1 MIFGKFK
8 YAFLPHP
15 GSSRNPRVAPNP
27 LTGDGR
33 GSVQEPRSP
42 ALREAGAKTVLLE
55 VGPPTAAPFDYVEAK
70 LGIPAPRPGDVSRT
84 GLVNRLRVTSSRPVA
99 ALVAPA
105 GYGKTTL
112 LAQWAHRDRRRF
124 AWVSVDE
131 RDNDPLTLLRHL
143 AVALDRIEPL
153 GAAVMEA
160 LAEPE
165 EPAWTAAVPRLAS
178 AVAALS
184 CRSVIVLDDAHILRR
199 GDSSKAIVAVAEHV
213 PAGSM
218 LVLAGRTEPQMPIA
232 ALRAEGRLL
241 EIGAAELALTPHDA
255 HLLLRAA
262 GADVTEDEAG
272 RLAERTEGWPAG
284 LALAALSLRD
294 LNGDRYELTGDDRYV
309 SEYFRSEYLSRLS
322 RPRLTFLR
330 RTSVLEKMSGPLCD
344 AVLEATDTAS
354 ELESLA
360 SQLLVTLDSQGSW
373 YRYHRLFRELLR
385 SELDKHEP
393 NLAPELHRRAAD
405 WFEVHGEPES
415 ELEHAGAAGDTAR
428 VARIIVSIALP
439 AYSRGRAAAVEGW
452 LEQFD
457 DDALLA
463 GYPAV
468 AAQGAWI
475 HALRG
480 RAPEADRWLAAA
492 EGSDA
497 DGPAA
502 VTRAAMCKAGVRRML
517 ADAEAALAALPEN
530 SHWRPLALLLAG
542 IALLLSEENDRAVRF
557 LRDAAG
563 EAERLGLTETLVVA
577 LAERSLLAEA
587 EGDQAEGRHLALLT
601 RDHLEKLD
609 GYPTTSIALAVS
621 ARALLQKGRYDEARS
636 YLAKACALTPLLT
649 AAPWL
654 AVQARLE
661 LARVHLTL
669 RDDGAARGL
678 LSEAGAILRTQPDLG
693 TLAAQATD
701 LRREL
706 RKIPE
711 HGNGKSGLTR
721 AELRLLPLL
730 ATHLSF
736 REIGERLFVSR
747 NTIKTQAIST
757 YRKLGVSSRSD
768 AIDRAAELGLVDETS
783 TGSAR
788 RFIHSG

>member
-1 MIFGKFK
+1 M
-8 YAFLPHP
+8 
-15 GSSRNPRVAPNP
+15 
-27 LTGDGR
+27 
-33 GSVQEPRSP
+33 
-42 ALREAGAKTVLLE
+42 LE
-55 VGPPTAAPFDYVEAK
+55 TGPPAAAPFDFVEAK
-70 LGIPAPRPGDVSRT
+70 LRIPALRPGDVSRT
-84 GLVNRLRVTSSRPVA
+84 GLVNRLRVTTSKPVA

-112 LAQWAHRDRRRF
+112 LAQWAHLDRRQF

-153 GAAVMEA
+153 GAAVLDA

-178 AVAALS
+178 AVAAFN
-184 CRSVIVLDDAHILRR
+184 CRSVIVLDDAHLLRR
-199 GDSSKAIVAVAEHV
+199 GESSRAVEIVAEHV

-218 LVLAGRTEPQMPIA
+218 LVLAGRTELQVPIA
-232 ALRAEGRLL
+232 ALRAGGRLL
-241 EIGAAELALTPHDA
+241 EIGAAELALTPHEA

-272 RLAERTEGWPAG
+272 RLVERTEGWPAG
-284 LALAALSLRD
+284 LALAALSLRG
-294 LNGDRYELTGDDRYV
+294 LNGNRYELTDTDRYV
-309 SEYFRSEYLSRLS
+309 AEYFRSEYLSRLS

-360 SQLLVTLDSQGSW
+360 SQLFVVPVDSQGSW

-385 SELDKHEP
+385 SELDEHEP
-393 NLAPELHRRAAD
+393 GLAPKLHRRAAD

-415 ELEHAGAAGDTAR
+415 ELAHADRAGDTPR
-428 VARIIVSIALP
+428 VARIIAAIALP
-439 AYSRGRAAAVEGW
+439 AYSAGRAAAVEGW
-452 LEQFD
+452 LEPFD

-463 GYPAV
+463 HYPEV
-468 AAQGAWI
+468 AAAGAWI
-475 HALRG
+475 HCLRG
-480 RAPEADRWLAAA
+480 RAAEADRWLAAA
-492 EGSDA
+492 ESSGV

-502 VTRAAMCKAGVRRML
+502 ATRAAMCKAGVRRML
-517 ADAEAALAALPEN
+517 ADAEEALTALPGN
-530 SHWRPLALLLAG
+530 SHWRPPALLLAG
-542 IALLLSEENDRAVRF
+542 VALLLSEETDRAERL
-557 LRDAAG
+557 LREAAG
-563 EAERLGLTETLVVA
+563 EAERLGLTETVAVA
-577 LAERSLLAEA
+577 LAEHSLLAEA
-587 EGDQAEGRHLALLT
+587 RGETTAAGAPALRV
-601 RDHLEKLD
+601 RDHLQKLD

-621 ARALLQKGRYDEARS
+621 ARALLRQGRYDEARS
-636 YLAKACALTPLLT
+636 HLAKACTLTPLLT

-654 AVQARLE
+654 AAQARLE

-669 RDDGAARGL
+669 RDDGSARGL
-678 LSEAGAILRTQPDLG
+678 LSEAGAILRAQPDLG
-693 TLAAQATD
+693 TLGAQATD

-711 HGNGKSGLTR
+711 HGNGKAGLTR

-768 AIDRAAELGLVDETS
+768 AIDRAAKLGLMDEAS
-783 TGSAR
+783 TGSAG